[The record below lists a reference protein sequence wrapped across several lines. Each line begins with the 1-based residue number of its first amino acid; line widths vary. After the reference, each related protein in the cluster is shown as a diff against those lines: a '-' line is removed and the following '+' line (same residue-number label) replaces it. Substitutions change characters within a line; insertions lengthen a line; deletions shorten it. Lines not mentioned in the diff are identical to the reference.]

1 MPAEHVSLALE
12 VLADQLLNS
21 TFLPDAFERER
32 RVVFEEL
39 KQRNDAAGT
48 RAFDEFVRLVFRVSP
63 LRRDAGGTIE
73 SVQAIPIPV
82 ILAHRDRLYRTGNM
96 AIAAI
101 GPCATRTPWADRA
114 GAGGA
119 APRPPAG
126 ASRGPEPV
134 QREMRASTWET
145 ARAWLRCASAGPPR
159 ATPARTRRR

>member
-1 MPAEHVSLALE
+1 MPAEHFSLALE

-73 SVQAIPIPV
+73 RAGHPHPGHPGPPRPPVPHREYGHRRHRPLRHVDAVEQIERRWRGCHEAPGRSVP
-82 ILAHRDRLYRTGNM
+82 RS
-96 AIAAI
+96 
-101 GPCATRTPWADRA
+101 RA
-114 GAGGA
+114 GA
-119 APRPPAG
+119 AG
-126 ASRGPEPV
+126 D
-134 QREMRASTWET
+134 
-145 ARAWLRCASAGPPR
+145 ARLDLGDGTGLAECASAGPPR